1 MISTQLFLHQELL
14 SININSPIKNL
25 LVLIN
30 QSFTLFRNFSTEL
43 EFLNKVNDIWYEI
56 KYRKLLSQV
65 MKRSSFI
72 FKENHVFIEE
82 DYLSDKVVTIE
93 EEQNAVEVDGIAK

>member
-1 MISTQLFLHQELL
+1 M
-14 SININSPIKNL
+14 
-25 LVLIN
+25 
-30 QSFTLFRNFSTEL
+30 FRNFSTEL

-82 DYLSDKVVTIE
+82 DYPSDKVVTIE

>member
-1 MISTQLFLHQELL
+1 M
-14 SININSPIKNL
+14 
-25 LVLIN
+25 
-30 QSFTLFRNFSTEL
+30 FRNFSTEL

-72 FKENHVFIEE
+72 FKENPVFIEE
-82 DYLSDKVVTIE
+82 DYPSDKVVTIE

>member
-1 MISTQLFLHQELL
+1 M
-14 SININSPIKNL
+14 
-25 LVLIN
+25 
-30 QSFTLFRNFSTEL
+30 FRNFSTEL

-65 MKRSSFI
+65 TKRSSFI

-82 DYLSDKVVTIE
+82 DYPSDKVVTIE

>member
-1 MISTQLFLHQELL
+1 M
-14 SININSPIKNL
+14 
-25 LVLIN
+25 
-30 QSFTLFRNFSTEL
+30 FRNFSTEL

>member
-1 MISTQLFLHQELL
+1 M
-14 SININSPIKNL
+14 
-25 LVLIN
+25 
-30 QSFTLFRNFSTEL
+30 FRNFSTEL

-56 KYRKLLSQV
+56 KYRKLLPQV